1 MCVLSICFEE
11 HWKDVLWQSFKS
23 YGTWK
28 WNLILRYY
36 HEQVIS
42 VVDRAKKLSDAELVI
57 KFASSSVGERIFRD
71 LRSEISIPSEKKT
84 SADRENGRLIAL
96 K

>member
-1 MCVLSICFEE
+1 MFCDKVLKAMKLGNETLP
-11 HWKDVLWQSFKS
+11 H
-23 YGTWK
+23 
-28 WNLILRYY
+28 Y

-42 VVDRAKKLSDAELVI
+42 VVDRAKKLSDAELIV
-57 KFASSSVGERIFRD
+57 KLASSSVGERIFRD
-71 LRSEISIPSEKKT
+71 LRSEIYIPSEEKT